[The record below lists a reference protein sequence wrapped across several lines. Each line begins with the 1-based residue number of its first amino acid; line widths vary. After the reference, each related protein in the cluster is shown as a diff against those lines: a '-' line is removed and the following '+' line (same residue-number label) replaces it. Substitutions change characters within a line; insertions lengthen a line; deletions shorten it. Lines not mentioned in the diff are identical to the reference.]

1 MMSKESKSI
10 ILHDDLTSSR
20 SLIILLTRNHSVA
33 RSFQIKFDMKVINL
47 HSYLIEQ
54 NNIRQN
60 FRRTKFLFEQNFR
73 SLLKSYR
80 RPRSVHTTLMF
91 YGRSSA
97 VDTITLYGRSSA
109 VHTTLMFYQILCKNL

>member
-73 SLLKSYR
+73 SLLKNIVTSFALLYPAGTRHCFNVVTTSIQR
-80 RPRSVHTTLMF
+80 RNIAWKL
-91 YGRSSA
+91 
-97 VDTITLYGRSSA
+97 
-109 VHTTLMFYQILCKNL
+109 